1 MKCKIKTSTIVRCVI
16 LAIAIINSLL
26 AAFGIV
32 PEQIVGNEQTYQVAV
47 NMITGLAAAWTAWK
61 NNSFTQAALK
71 ADEYLAV
78 LKSGG
83 VGDVELPDNRD

>member
-1 MKCKIKTSTIVRCVI
+1 MKCKIKTSTIVRCAI

-47 NMITGLAAAWTAWK
+47 NMITG
-61 NNSFTQAALK
+61 
-71 ADEYLAV
+71 
-78 LKSGG
+78 
-83 VGDVELPDNRD
+83 